1 MGTAIIAA
9 VTSVLSGIFSLVSG
23 NKQVKAKEKEIDAAV
38 SMNYADNAKS
48 IVSSVSNSSLVILVF
63 IVIAGIFI
71 FYINKTKK

>member
-9 VTSVLSGIFSLVSG
+9 VTSVLSGIFSLVSV
-23 NKQVKAKEKEIDAAV
+23 NKQVKSKEKEIDAAV
-38 SMNYADNAKS
+38 TMKYADNAKS
-48 IVSSVSNSSLVILVF
+48 VVSSVSNSSLVILVF